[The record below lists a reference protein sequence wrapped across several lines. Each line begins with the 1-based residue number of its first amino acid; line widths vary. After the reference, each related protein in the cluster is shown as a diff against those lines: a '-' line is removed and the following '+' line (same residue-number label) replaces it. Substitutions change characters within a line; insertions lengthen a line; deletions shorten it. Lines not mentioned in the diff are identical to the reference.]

1 MRNKIALKGLLIAG
15 LAAVTIT
22 GCQKAGSPV
31 TGAEAAEA
39 AQKQEEV
46 ILAQDSADIKGIEV
60 SDHTVVTKTSAAGDS
75 LMAGSALMA
84 GNDVNDQEIINKS
97 VQALK
102 TYLDISVDESQYEI
116 RVTYFEAVDE
126 KDEASYF
133 VYFEAPIN
141 RQYLQGESFGADGF
155 PLPEVLKNLTQE
167 YSLSFSASEELTSLQ
182 TLYAQQGT
190 RDTPLSIEE
199 VKTMAKDFLLT
210 HKMTAD
216 SNLKFMGSGYGS
228 NIAMVIFENGKDGAV
243 QVEINPRSGK
253 TEGFSYMTRERAEL
267 LLNPVKE
274 GFGVG

>member
-22 GCQKAGSPV
+22 GCGKAGTFT
-31 TGAEAAEA
+31 TGTEAA
-39 AQKQEEV
+39 AQKQEDV
-46 ILAQDSADIKGIEV
+46 IEAQSSADIKGAEV
-60 SDHTVVTKTSAAGDS
+60 PEHMVVTKTSAVGDS
-75 LMAGSALMA
+75 LMGGSTLMV

-102 TYLDISVDESQYEI
+102 TYLDISVNESQYEI
-116 RVTYFEAVDE
+116 SVTYFEAVDE
-126 KDEASYF
+126 KDEASYLVF
-133 VYFEAPIN
+133 FEAPVN
-141 RQYLQGESFGADGF
+141 RQFLQGECFGADGF

-167 YSLSFSASEELTSLQ
+167 YSLTFSVSKELTSLQ

-190 RDTPLSIEE
+190 NTPLSIEE

-210 HKMTAD
+210 HKLTAE

-228 NIAMVIFENGKDGAV
+228 NIAMAIFENGKNGAV

-253 TEGFSYMTRERAEL
+253 IVGFSYMTRERAEL

>member
-1 MRNKIALKGLLIAG
+1 MKNKIALKGLLIAG

-22 GCQKAGSPV
+22 GCQKAGAPV
-31 TGAEAAEA
+31 TGTEAKEA

-46 ILAQDSADIKGIEV
+46 ILAKGGADIKGIEE
-60 SDHTVVTKTSAAGDS
+60 SDPIVVTNTSAAGDS
-75 LMAGSALMA
+75 LMAGSTLMA

-116 RVTYFEAVDE
+116 NVTYFEAVDE

-133 VYFEAPIN
+133 VYFEAPVN
-141 RQYLQGESFGADGF
+141 RQYLQGESFGTDGF

-167 YSLSFSASEELTSLQ
+167 YSLSFSASKELTSLQ

-190 RDTPLSIEE
+190 RNTPLSIEE

-228 NIAMVIFENGKDGAV
+228 NIAMAIFENGKDGAV

-253 TEGFSYMTRERAEL
+253 IEGFSYMTKERAAL